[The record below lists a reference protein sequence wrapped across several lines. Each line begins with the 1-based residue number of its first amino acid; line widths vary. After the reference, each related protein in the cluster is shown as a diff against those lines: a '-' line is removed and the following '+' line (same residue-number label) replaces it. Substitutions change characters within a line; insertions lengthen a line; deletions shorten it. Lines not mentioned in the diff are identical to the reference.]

1 MRANSDIISA
11 NRNEGEIMKLRLS
24 LVVFALA
31 LTTLAC
37 GFQAGTAPQDDAVV
51 TREAV
56 VVAQDCPELG
66 PFCPG
71 ADEPF
76 LVVGSFEYSNSIITD
91 YYDQHAVALVD
102 MYAFITRDK
111 EWEIPIS
118 SQTLGFLEMD
128 LDEMVG
134 TYVLQ
139 LPKRPT
145 GVQADV
151 DNDNQDDPGVQVF
164 AVAYWPN
171 LVGGPYAHGDD
182 GSRGWPGYLT
192 SARTDTDRQYEVIGG
207 KLIVWSPDE
216 NQQFPTGFGEDGLL
230 FTEDDPVGPIPAGY
244 TIVDL
249 DSEPF
254 RFYKEPEPELPLY
267 EPKDVA
273 IKDFSEDSYTEAF
286 EQMFEFVR
294 INYAFNGI
302 EGKQPD
308 WDALYDELKPRV
320 EQAEQSRSAR
330 AFYEALR
337 DFTWAFRDGH
347 VGLNGGDYA
356 NQDFFERTAG
366 GYGFAVRE
374 LDDGSVVVMFVTE
387 GGPAQAAGMQ
397 VGAVV
402 TEFGGQPVAEAIGA
416 AQPFAISSSD
426 FAHRY
431 QQQRYFLRTAV
442 GVETQVT
449 FQNPGQAARTVTLV
463 SSSERDSFNR
473 TSVYYNVDFDN
484 MLPVTFEILSEGNAE
499 IGYVEVNSNYD
510 DLGLILKLFER
521 ALRTF
526 EERNVAGVI
535 IDMRFNSGGANLG
548 LAGFLTEIEIPMG
561 QMEYFSEQSGQ
572 FEPRGLP
579 GKVIANQ
586 NQYRFDKTVLLIGQA
601 CASACE
607 LESYAFSQVPEMIT
621 VGMYPTAGVEAEVAR
636 GQFRLPEGFSL
647 QVPTGR
653 MTLPDG
659 SIFLEGVG
667 VPPDVRVPI
676 TFETVTTEED
686 VVLQYGIRAV
696 LEPSGTGVV
705 PTGPPKLLS
714 PSQSM
719 AALESGNITM
729 LEEKAREVYDA
740 QALTDTKATFTYTVV
755 LGKSEPLFWA
765 WGWCAQDEETL
776 LENLTKIQ
784 VRFDLNGQDVP
795 LEQFVDIDYPTND
808 GQYCRAYFVQVTDF
822 PGGEHSLV
830 TTATFTAPVNDG
842 KETYPAGQQRFEYT
856 VFVKP

>member
-1 MRANSDIISA
+1 
-11 NRNEGEIMKLRLS
+11 MKLRLLLS
-24 LVVFALA
+24 LFVLA
-31 LTTLAC
+31 SLTLAC
-37 GFQAGTAPQDDAVV
+37 GMQDILPGQQAPTPE
-51 TREAV
+51 TV
-56 VVAQDCPELG
+56 VVEAECPELPATTG
-66 PFCPG
+66 PANACPG
-71 ADEPF
+71 PDEPF
-76 LVVGSFEYSNSIITD
+76 QIVGSFEYSNSIITD

-102 MYAFITRDK
+102 MYAFVTRDK

-118 SQTLGFLEMD
+118 SQTLGFLDMD

-139 LPKRPT
+139 LPQRPT
-145 GVQADV
+145 AMQTDV
-151 DNDNQDDPGVQVF
+151 DNNNQDDPGVQVF
-164 AVAYWPN
+164 VVAYWPN
-171 LVGGPYAHGDD
+171 LVGGPYSDGDD
-182 GSRGWPGYLT
+182 RSTGWPGYLT

-207 KLIVWSPDE
+207 KLIVWAPDE

-230 FTEDDPVGPIPAGY
+230 LTDDDPVGPIPAGY

-254 RFYKEPEPELPLY
+254 RFYKESEPELPLY

-273 IKDFSEDSYTEAF
+273 IKDFAEDSYTDAF
-286 EQMFEFVR
+286 DQMFDYVR

-308 WDALYDELKPRV
+308 WDVLYAELKPRV
-320 EQAEQSRSAR
+320 EQAEKDKNPQ

-337 DFTWAFRDGH
+337 DYTWAFKDGH
-347 VGLNGGDYA
+347 VGLDGGDYA

-374 LDDGSVVVMFVTE
+374 LDDGNTVVMFVTE

-402 TEFGGQPVAEAIGA
+402 TEFGGLPIDEAIGA
-416 AQPFAISSSD
+416 SQPFLISSSD

-442 GVETQVT
+442 GVETEVT
-449 FQNPGQAARTVTLV
+449 FQNPGQAARTVSLV
-463 SSSERDSFNR
+463 STSERDSFNR

-484 MLPVTFEILSEGNAE
+484 MLPVTFEILREGNAE
-499 IGYVEVNSNYD
+499 IGYVEINSNYD

-521 ALRTF
+521 ALATF
-526 EERNVAGVI
+526 EARGVAGVI
-535 IDMRFNSGGANLG
+535 IDMRFNGGGANLG
-548 LAGFLTEIEIPMG
+548 LAGFLTELEIPMG

-667 VPPDVRVPI
+667 VPPTMRVPI
-676 TFETVTTEED
+676 TLEIVTSEED

-696 LEPSGTGVV
+696 LEPHGAGLT
-705 PTGPPKLLS
+705 PAEQPKLLS
-714 PSQSM
+714 PAETMS
-719 AALESGNITM
+719 ALESGNVTQ
-729 LEEKAREVYDA
+729 LEEKAREQYDEA
-740 QALTDTKATFTYTVV
+740 ALVKMDSTFPYTIV
-755 LGKSEPLFWA
+755 LGKSEPLLWA
-765 WGWCAQDEETL
+765 WGWCASDAETL
-776 LENLTKIQ
+776 QDNFQKIELL
-784 VRFDLNGQDVP
+784 FNLNGQDVS
-795 LEQFVDIDYPTND
+795 LDQFASLDYDPDENLS
-808 GQYCRAYFVQVTDF
+808 CRAYFVQVTDF
-822 PGGEHSLV
+822 SGGEHSLV
-830 TTATFTAPVNDG
+830 TTVTFTGPVNDG
-842 KETYPAGQQRFEYT
+842 ETTYPAGKQVFDYT

>member
-1 MRANSDIISA
+1 
-11 NRNEGEIMKLRLS
+11 MKLRLLLS
-24 LVVFALA
+24 LFVLA
-31 LTTLAC
+31 SLTLAC
-37 GFQAGTAPQDDAVV
+37 GMQDILPGQQAPTPE
-51 TREAV
+51 TV
-56 VVAQDCPELG
+56 VVEAECPELPATTG
-66 PFCPG
+66 LASACPG
-71 ADEPF
+71 PDEPF
-76 LVVGSFEYSNSIITD
+76 QIVGSFEYSNSIITD

-102 MYAFITRDK
+102 MYAFVTRDK
-111 EWEIPIS
+111 EWEIPVS
-118 SQTLGFLEMD
+118 SQTLGFLDMD

-139 LPKRPT
+139 LPQRPT
-145 GVQADV
+145 AMQTDV
-151 DNDNQDDPGVQVF
+151 DNNNQDDPGVQVF
-164 AVAYWPN
+164 VVAYWPN
-171 LVGGPYAHGDD
+171 LVGGPYSDGDD
-182 GSRGWPGYLT
+182 RSTGWPGYLT

-207 KLIVWSPDE
+207 KLIVWAPDE
-216 NQQFPTGFGEDGLL
+216 NQQFPTDFGEDGLL
-230 FTEDDPVGPIPAGY
+230 LTDDDPVGPIPAGY

-254 RFYKEPEPELPLY
+254 RFYKESEPELPLY

-273 IKDFSEDSYTEAF
+273 IKDFAEDSYTDAF
-286 EQMFEFVR
+286 DQMFDYVR

-308 WDALYDELKPRV
+308 WDALYAELKPRV
-320 EQAEQSRSAR
+320 EQAEKDKNPQ

-337 DFTWAFRDGH
+337 DYTWAFKDGH
-347 VGLNGGDYA
+347 VGLDGGDYA

-374 LDDGSVVVMFVTE
+374 LDDGNTVVMFVTE

-402 TEFGGQPVAEAIGA
+402 TEFGGLPIDEAIGA
-416 AQPFAISSSD
+416 SQPFLISSSD

-442 GVETQVT
+442 GVETEVT
-449 FQNPGQAARTVTLV
+449 FQNPGQAARTVSLV
-463 SSSERDSFNR
+463 STSERDSFNR

-484 MLPVTFEILSEGNAE
+484 MLPVTFEILREGNAE
-499 IGYVEVNSNYD
+499 IGYVEINSNYD

-521 ALRTF
+521 ALATF
-526 EERNVAGVI
+526 EARGVAGVI
-535 IDMRFNSGGANLG
+535 IDMRFNGGGANLG
-548 LAGFLTEIEIPMG
+548 LAGFLTELEIPMG

-667 VPPDVRVPI
+667 VPPTMRVPI
-676 TFETVTTEED
+676 TLEIVTSEED

-696 LEPSGTGVV
+696 LEPHGAGLT
-705 PTGPPKLLS
+705 PAEQPKLLNPAETMS
-714 PSQSM
+714 
-719 AALESGNITM
+719 ALESGNVTQ
-729 LEEKAREVYDA
+729 LEEKAREQYDEA
-740 QALTDTKATFTYTVV
+740 ALVKMDSTFPYTIV
-755 LGKSEPLFWA
+755 LGKSEPLFWV

-776 LENLTKIQ
+776 SENFKTIQ
-784 VRFDLNGQDVP
+784 LSFDLNGQDVP
-795 LEQFVDIDYPTND
+795 LDQFAVNAYPTND
-808 GQYCRAYFVQVTDF
+808 GQYCQVYFVQVTDF
-822 PGGEHSLV
+822 SGGEHSLV
-830 TTATFTAPVNDG
+830 TTVTFTGPVNDG
-842 KETYPAGQQRFEYT
+842 ETTYPAGKQVFDYT

>member
-1 MRANSDIISA
+1 MQTGS
-11 NRNEGEIMKLRLS
+11 EGEMMKLRLA
-24 LVVFALA
+24 LVVFVLA
-31 LTTLAC
+31 LTSLAC
-37 GFQAGTAPQDDAVV
+37 GLQAGTAPEEVAVE
-51 TREAV
+51 TLAAT
-56 VVAQDCPELG
+56 VATPDCPELPAQAG
-66 PFCPG
+66 TPSCPG
-71 ADEPF
+71 PDEPF

-111 EWEIPIS
+111 EWEIPVS
-118 SQTLGFLEMD
+118 SQTLGFLSMNMEAMTG
-128 LDEMVG
+128 EYM
-134 TYVLQ
+134 LQ

-145 GVQADV
+145 GTHADV
-151 DNDNQDDPGVQVF
+151 DNDDQDDPGVQVF
-164 AVAYWPN
+164 VIAYWPN
-171 LVGGPYAHGDD
+171 LVGGPFAYGDD
-182 GSRGWPGYLT
+182 SRRGWPSYLA
-192 SARTDTDRQYEVIGG
+192 SVRTDTDRQYEVIGG

-254 RFYKEPEPELPLY
+254 RFDKEPEPELTLY

-294 INYAFNGI
+294 TNYAFNGI

-308 WDALYDELKPRV
+308 WDSLYAELKPRV

-337 DFTWAFRDGH
+337 DFTWAFQDGH
-347 VGLNGGDYA
+347 VGLNGGIYA

-374 LDDGSVVVMFVTE
+374 LDDSSVVVMFVTE
-387 GGPAQAAGMQ
+387 GGPAQAAGIQ
-397 VGAVV
+397 IGAVV
-402 TEFGGQPVAEAIGA
+402 TEFGGLPIAEVINAS
-416 AQPFAISSSD
+416 QPFAISSSD
-426 FAHRY
+426 FANRY
-431 QQQRYFLRTAV
+431 QQQRYFLRTAI
-442 GVETQVT
+442 GVQTQVT
-449 FQNPGQAARTVTLV
+449 FQNPGQALQTVTLT
-463 SSSERDSFNR
+463 STDERESFFR
-473 TSVYYNVDFDN
+473 TSVYYNVDFDK
-484 MLPVTFEILSEGNAE
+484 MLPVEFKIMQEGNAE

-526 EERNVAGVI
+526 EERNVAGII

-548 LAGFLTEIEIPMG
+548 LAGFLTDIEIPMA

-579 GKVIANQ
+579 GKVVANE
-586 NQYRFDKTVLLIGQA
+586 NQYRFDKMVLLIGQA

-607 LESYAFSQVPEMIT
+607 LESYAFSQVPGMIT

-676 TFETVTTEED
+676 TLETVTTEED
-686 VVLQYGIRAV
+686 IVLQYGVRAV
-696 LEPSGTGVV
+696 LEPPGTGVI
-705 PTGPPKLLS
+705 PARPPRLLS
-714 PSQSM
+714 PGQARS
-719 AALESGNITM
+719 ALEAGNITM
-729 LEEKAREVYDA
+729 LEEKARERYDE
-740 QALTDTKATFTYTVV
+740 QMLLDTSATFPYTLV
-755 LGKSEPLFWA
+755 LAESEPLFWA
-765 WGWCAQDEETL
+765 WGWCAQDEEIL
-776 LENLTKIQ
+776 LDNFSKIQ
-784 VRFDLNGQDVP
+784 IQFSLNGQDVP
-795 LEQFVDIDYPTND
+795 LDQFADIDYTSND
-808 GQYCRAYFVQVTDF
+808 DQSCRVYFAQVTDF
-822 PGGEHSLV
+822 VGGEHELV
-830 TTATFTAPVNDG
+830 TTVTFASAVNDG
-842 KETYPAGQQRFEYT
+842 KETYPPGRQTFEYNI
-856 VFVKP
+856 FVRP